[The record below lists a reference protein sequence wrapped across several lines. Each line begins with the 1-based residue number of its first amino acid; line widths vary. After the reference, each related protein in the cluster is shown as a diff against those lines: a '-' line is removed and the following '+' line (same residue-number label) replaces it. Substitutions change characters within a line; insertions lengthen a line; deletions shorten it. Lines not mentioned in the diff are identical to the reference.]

1 MSGDG
6 AAASLEGQ
14 VFHAKYAN
22 NEIYLLTPMVD
33 EPPPWEWR
41 CLYPG
46 PGDLMFAPIDSGHA
60 GNLVN
65 NALAGPLP
73 EMDPARGILDIAF
86 FYERGN
92 SLIGPAGVGQ
102 ANIFATGT
110 SFEEL
115 EAMAEACR
123 AVWFHGAAGET
134 MYLEPA

>member
-1 MSGDG
+1 MVPLLP
-6 AAASLEGQ
+6 LEAQ

-46 PGDLMFAPIDSGHA
+46 PGDLMFAPIDSGHI

-123 AVWFHGAAGET
+123 NVWFHGAAGET